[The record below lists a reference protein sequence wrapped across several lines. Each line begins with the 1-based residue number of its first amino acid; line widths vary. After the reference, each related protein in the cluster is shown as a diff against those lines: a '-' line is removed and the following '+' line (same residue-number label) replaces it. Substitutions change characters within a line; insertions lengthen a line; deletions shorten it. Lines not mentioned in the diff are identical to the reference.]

1 MTPNWKN
8 SKRRTEKKKTTGS
21 ESGCSR
27 YAWFACATCPWG
39 RLPTPKHVTQPES
52 VTDRSVTTT
61 EARISLEVIRKWCPA
76 AARRHHAEDHW
87 FTRFI
92 IHPSQQGTNGAP
104 TDNVFD
110 YFGSDLEEI
119 FKISPENV
127 ETLADAYNKSGCGT
141 SIRQFIEVTKR
152 HVDPESAELYLFPL
166 TAVAIDYYLDG
177 EGAQCRLLDSNLKPK
192 TKKAIQSFFSRL
204 NEQGLYGLQTQYH
217 VIGKLSEL
225 PALEDVTEC
234 EEIIQINDCADDPAC
249 YLPAT
254 RIKFA
259 FSGRQKVSA
268 VFSQD
273 GLSRLISR
281 LQKIHDEGSKAVA
294 RYKGAVRDLPVVG

>member
-1 MTPNWKN
+1 M
-8 SKRRTEKKKTTGS
+8 
-21 ESGCSR
+21 
-27 YAWFACATCPWG
+27 
-39 RLPTPKHVTQPES
+39 
-52 VTDRSVTTT
+52 
-61 EARISLEVIRKWCPA
+61 
-76 AARRHHAEDHW
+76 
-87 FTRFI
+87 
-92 IHPSQQGTNGAP
+92 GAP

-119 FKISPENV
+119 FKINQKGIEA
-127 ETLADAYNKSGCGT
+127 LADAYNESDCST
-141 SIRQFIEVTKR
+141 PIRQFIEVTKR
-152 HVDPESAELYLFPL
+152 HVDPESAELCLFPL
-166 TAVAIDYYLDG
+166 TAAAIEYYLDG
-177 EGAQCRLLDSNLKPK
+177 EGAQRRLSDSSLKPK

-225 PALEDVTEC
+225 PALEDVTER
-234 EEIIQINDCADDPAC
+234 EELVQINDCGGEPAC

-254 RIKFA
+254 RIRFA
-259 FSGRQKVSA
+259 FSDKQKASA

-281 LQKIHDEGSKAVA
+281 LQGIHGEGSKAVA

>member
-1 MTPNWKN
+1 M
-8 SKRRTEKKKTTGS
+8 
-21 ESGCSR
+21 
-27 YAWFACATCPWG
+27 
-39 RLPTPKHVTQPES
+39 
-52 VTDRSVTTT
+52 
-61 EARISLEVIRKWCPA
+61 
-76 AARRHHAEDHW
+76 
-87 FTRFI
+87 
-92 IHPSQQGTNGAP
+92 GAP

-119 FKISPENV
+119 FKINQEGV
-127 ETLADAYNKSGCGT
+127 EALADAYNESGRGT
-141 SIRQFIEVTKR
+141 SIRQFIKATER
-152 HVDPESAELYLFPL
+152 HVDPELADLYRFPL
-166 TAVAIDYYLDG
+166 AAAAIEYYLDG
-177 EGAQCRLLDSNLKPK
+177 EGAQRRLLDSNLKLR
-192 TKKAIQSFFSRL
+192 TKKAIRTFFSRL

-225 PALEDVTEC
+225 PALEDVIEC
-234 EEIIQINDCADDPAC
+234 EELVQINDCGDEPAC

-259 FSGRQKVSA
+259 FSGKQKVSA

-273 GLSRLISR
+273 RLSQLISR

>member
-1 MTPNWKN
+1 M
-8 SKRRTEKKKTTGS
+8 
-21 ESGCSR
+21 
-27 YAWFACATCPWG
+27 
-39 RLPTPKHVTQPES
+39 
-52 VTDRSVTTT
+52 
-61 EARISLEVIRKWCPA
+61 
-76 AARRHHAEDHW
+76 
-87 FTRFI
+87 
-92 IHPSQQGTNGAP
+92 GAP

-119 FKISPENV
+119 FKINQEGV
-127 ETLADAYNKSGCGT
+127 ETLADAYNESGCGT

-152 HVDPESAELYLFPL
+152 HVDPESAETYRFPL
-166 TAVAIDYYLDG
+166 AAVAIDCYLDRG
-177 EGAQCRLLDSNLKPK
+177 KTQRRLQDSSLKPR

-204 NEQGLYGLQTQYH
+204 NERGLYGLQTQYH
-217 VIGKLSEL
+217 IIGKLSEL
-225 PALEDVTEC
+225 PALEDVAER
-234 EEIIQINDCADDPAC
+234 EEIIPINDCGDEPAC